1 MTSTSGGSAG
11 STGSAGAKGPDEL
24 RQQIEMTRHQLG
36 DTVEELV
43 AKTDVKARA
52 RAQVAELRGTASHAA
67 HSVRERVPSVRA
79 PRAVVIGGVGVGVA
93 AAAAGALAW
102 RQHDA
107 PRVLLSGRRGAPR
120 VLLSGR
126 RGASK
131 ALSSGR
137 RGASKALSSG
147 RRGAPRVL
155 LSGRRGSSAALRRDV
170 ARRLRRLRDR

>member
-52 RAQVAELRGTASHAA
+52 RAQVAELKGSASHAA
-67 HSVRERVPSVRA
+67 YSVRERVPSVRA
-79 PRAVVIGGVGVGVA
+79 PRSRAVVIGGVGVGVA
-93 AAAAGALAW
+93 AAAVGALAW

-107 PRVLLSGRRGAPR
+107 PRVLLSGRRR
-120 VLLSGR
+120 
-126 RGASK
+126 
-131 ALSSGR
+131 
-137 RGASKALSSG
+137 
-147 RRGAPRVL
+147 
-155 LSGRRGSSAALRRDV
+155 SSAALRRDV
-170 ARRLRRLRDR
+170 TRRLHRLRHR